1 MAVTETREMR
11 LDREEREASEAR
23 MARAFGHPYRVR
35 IMEILNER
43 DAAPTDVSRISGI
56 SASNLNY
63 HFGVL
68 EDCECIELVER
79 IPVRGTVKNIY
90 RSKRP
95 MMLAD
100 LAWAALSNDVRS
112 EISQTM
118 LNNTMRRLS
127 DALAADTFDRKN
139 DRHLSLQTVSVDWK
153 AWEKIAA
160 LMDQTMDRVAAIE
173 KEATAR
179 TEEDERFP
187 ATVTLVSYE
196 SPRMYE
202 VR

>member
-1 MAVTETREMR
+1 
-11 LDREEREASEAR
+11 
-23 MARAFGHPYRVR
+23 
-35 IMEILNER
+35 MELLSER

-63 HFGVL
+63 HFRVL
-68 EDCECIELVER
+68 EDCDCIELVER

-90 RSKRP
+90 RSKQP
-95 MMLAD
+95 TMLAD
-100 LAWAALSNDVRS
+100 LAWATLSKDVRS
-112 EISQTM
+112 DISRTV
-118 LNNTMRRLS
+118 LNNSLRRLG
-127 DALAADTFDRKN
+127 DAIAASTFDQKEN
-139 DRHLSLQTVSVDWK
+139 RHLSLQTVSVDWK
-153 AWEKIAA
+153 AWEEIAA